1 MSRSQWAATC
11 SLLILG
17 VLVLAGLTVP
27 VPFISIS
34 RGPTFDT
41 LSDIDGKPVVSIRS
55 LPTFPTSGHL
65 NMTTV
70 RVTDGLTATDAL
82 GRWLSSDYMVEP
94 RSLAFPPGLTQEQ
107 IGQQNEEAFAD
118 SQASAE
124 GAAMVYMK
132 LPTIVVVED
141 FPPGDSPAR
150 GVLQPGDVI
159 RSVAGAP
166 VTTPDEL
173 RAVLATT
180 RPGQH
185 VTLNF
190 QRGDDSPRDADV
202 VLGAADGVPN
212 GMIGIIPGARPADRN
227 EVAISLG
234 DVGGPSAGLMFTLAI
249 IDKLTPGELTSGRFV
264 AGTGTITSTG
274 FVGRIEG
281 IRYKML
287 AAQEAG
293 ATAFLVP
300 ADNCEVAK
308 ANAPDGLQLAKVST
322 LQEAVTAVDQLGHG
336 GTPPGC

>member
-1 MSRSQWAATC
+1 
-11 SLLILG
+11 
-17 VLVLAGLTVP
+17 
-27 VPFISIS
+27 VPFVSIS

-41 LSDIDGKPVVSIRS
+41 LSDLDGKPVVSIRS

-94 RSLAFPPGLTQEQ
+94 RSLVYPPGLTPEEVSRE
-107 IGQQNEEAFAD
+107 NEEAFAD

-124 GAAMVYMK
+124 GAALLYMK
-132 LPTIVVVED
+132 LPTVVVVED
-141 FPPGDSPAR
+141 LPPGDSPAR
-150 GVLQPGDVI
+150 GLVQVGDVI
-159 RSVAGAP
+159 RAVGGTP

-173 RAVLATT
+173 RAALATT
-180 RPGQH
+180 RPGQR
-185 VTLNF
+185 VVLNI
-190 QRGDDSPRDADV
+190 QRGDDSPRDIEI
-202 VLGAADGVPN
+202 VLGSAEGVQN
-212 GMIGIIPGARPADRN
+212 GMVGIIPGARPADRN
-227 EVAISLG
+227 EISISLG

-249 IDKLTPGELTSGRFV
+249 VDKLTPGELTSGRFI

-274 FVGRIEG
+274 LVGRIEG

-287 AAQEAG
+287 AAREAG

-300 ADNCEVAK
+300 ADNCEVAS

-322 LQEAVTAVDQLGHG
+322 LQEAVAAVDQLGHG
-336 GTPPGC
+336 GTPTSC